1 MSPKTLVA
9 ALTELRAAYAHYKN
23 DPSFQKEFRQTL
35 AEYVGRP
42 SPITFVRR
50 LSEKYGGARIYLK
63 REDLNHTGAHK
74 INNAIGQVL
83 LAQRTGK
90 KRIIAETG
98 ADSTVSPLPP
108 SVQKPDCLALS
119 TWEKMTSNDKT
130 PMCNA

>member
-1 MSPKTLVA
+1 MSAPDASASAYAQPDEEGRFGEFGGSYVAETLVA

-50 LSEKYGGARIYLK
+50 LSENTAALAFISNAKI
-63 REDLNHTGAHK
+63 LNHTGAHK

-83 LAQRTGK
+83 LAQRNG
-90 KRIIAETG
+90 
-98 ADSTVSPLPP
+98 
-108 SVQKPDCLALS
+108 
-119 TWEKMTSNDKT
+119 
-130 PMCNA
+130 